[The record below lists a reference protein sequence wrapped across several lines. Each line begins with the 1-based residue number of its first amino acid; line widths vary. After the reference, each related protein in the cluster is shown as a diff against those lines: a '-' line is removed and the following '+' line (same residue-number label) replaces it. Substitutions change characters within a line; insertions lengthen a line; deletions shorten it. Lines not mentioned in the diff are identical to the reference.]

1 MYDAIMAGARCTD
14 SPTTMLLAR
23 EGYRVLLMVSVQLLH
38 FASIIRCTFLERVQ
52 GARYGGSDI
61 DVSRGEGSLDRED
74 PPRADQ
80 QLVVTV
86 LLPDGKEVVIEPKPH
101 LQPLPELKG
110 RVPEGWKDAVYARS

>member
-1 MYDAIMAGARCTD
+1 MAGQTL
-14 SPTTMLLAR
+14 TLA
-23 EGYRVLLMVSVQLLH
+23 EVKG
-38 FASIIRCTFLERVQ
+38 ASIEKILQ
-52 GARYGGSDI
+52 
-61 DVSRGEGSLDRED
+61 DV
-74 PPRADQ
+74 ADQ